1 MHKTKISAL
10 IALFVIGLVTSAI
23 PVSSSPSDGWTSVAE
38 RGIKAYPDL
47 LETVWQKNASAP
59 PNGDYDKIGLH
70 RLVKAGTE
78 PLGVLFI
85 LPGTW
90 SSGEQIISNPPE
102 DPWTKYENYTEA
114 IYWANRGFDV
124 YAMDYRTHFVPI
136 LTPASALSFMANWG
150 WDQWI
155 SDIKECVEKIKEV
168 SGAKRIYMAGESF
181 GGSAAMNYASLY
193 WEEDLKGII
202 LLDGGPG
209 GKRGGQ
215 TNTYNL
221 TAAINLM
228 IATGKWASEVHGPTV
243 IFLFQYADANPGGPS
258 PVPGYPNASA
268 WAADAIYYAWGAGGV
283 SNIYGGYG
291 KASVMIH
298 ICATFDR
305 YWPARLSLESAAI
318 SDWNSCIYVTHDFD
332 DLYSEI
338 DVPLLGF
345 TSELFGLWY
354 MGPFIHGIANPD
366 FTGIY
371 LMGYGHLDVYSGE
384 YSEGDV
390 SAPTYQWLIS
400 HRMLV
405 GFGGIRVDRKWNWGK
420 TTIYINLTVI
430 DFKVDGVRVAWNIIE
445 HRIYKNL
452 ESYKGEGELGSI
464 AILIYKQY
472 AAATGPKAFFLGQ
485 RV

>member
-1 MHKTKISAL
+1 
-10 IALFVIGLVTSAI
+10 
-23 PVSSSPSDGWTSVAE
+23 
-38 RGIKAYPDL
+38 
-47 LETVWQKNASAP
+47 
-59 PNGDYDKIGLH
+59 
-70 RLVKAGTE
+70 LVKVGTE
-78 PLGVLFI
+78 PQGVLFI
-85 LPGTW
+85 CPGTW
-90 SSGEQIISNPPE
+90 SSGEQLISNPLG

-124 YAMDYRTHFVPI
+124 YSIDYRTHFVPI
-136 LTPASALSFMANWG
+136 YLTASQLSFMANWS
-150 WDQWI
+150 WNQWI
-155 SDIKECVEKIKEV
+155 SDIKEAVDMAKEV

-215 TNTYNL
+215 TGTYNL

-228 IATGKWASEVHGPTV
+228 IATGKWATEVHSSPALPTGG
-243 IFLFQYADANPGGPS
+243 IYLFQYADKYPGGLS
-258 PVPGYPNASA
+258 PVPGFPNASA
-268 WAADAIYYAWGAGGV
+268 WAAYAIYWAWGPGGV

-305 YWPARLSLESAAI
+305 YWPTRLSLESAAI
-318 SDWNSCIYVTHDFD
+318 SDWNSCPYVTYDFD
-332 DLYSEI
+332 DHYSEI

-345 TSELFGLWY
+345 TSGLFGLPY

-371 LMGYGHLDVYSGE
+371 LSGYGHLDVYSGE
-384 YSEGDV
+384 YSERDV
-390 SAPTYQWLIS
+390 SAPTYEWMFT
-400 HRMLV
+400 HRMLI
-405 GFGGIRVDRKWNWGK
+405 GYGGICTDSGWNWEK
-420 TTIYINLTVI
+420 TTIYINATVI
-430 DFKVDGVRVAWNIIE
+430 DFKVNGVRVSWNIIYHWVYSYWFYRWE
-445 HRIYKNL
+445 IYVGQ
-452 ESYKGEGELGSI
+452 SELGWIYIFIGSTGYSW
-464 AILIYKQY
+464 AI
-472 AAATGPKAFFLGQ
+472 GPRVFFFGQ

>member
-1 MHKTKISAL
+1 M
-10 IALFVIGLVTSAI
+10 
-23 PVSSSPSDGWTSVAE
+23 
-38 RGIKAYPDL
+38 KAYPDL
-47 LETVWQKNASAP
+47 TETVWQKNASAP
-59 PNGDYDKIGLH
+59 PNGPYDKIGLH
-70 RLVKAGTE
+70 RLVKAGSE
-78 PLGVLFI
+78 PVGVLFI
-85 LPGTW
+85 CPGTW

-102 DPWTKYENYTEA
+102 DPSTKYENDTEA

-124 YAMDYRTHFVPI
+124 YAIDYRTHFVPI
-136 LTPASALSFMANWG
+136 YLTASQLSFMANWG

-155 SDIKECVEKIKEV
+155 SDIKEAVDMAKEV

-221 TAAINLM
+221 TKAIEIM
-228 IATGKWASEVHGPTV
+228 ITAGNWSIEVHSTGG
-243 IFLFQYADANPGGPS
+243 IYLFQYADAYPGAPPNFPPPYWPPLQPTINPMTGLP
-258 PVPGYPNASA
+258 
-268 WAADAIYYAWGAGGV
+268 WANIAEYCAFAIYMAWGPGGV

-291 KASVMIH
+291 EASVMIH

-305 YWPARLSLESAAI
+305 YWPARLTLESAAI
-318 SDWNSCIYVTHDFD
+318 SNWNNCPYVTTDFD
-332 DLYSEI
+332 DHYIEI

-345 TSELFGLWY
+345 TSQLFGLPY

-366 FTGIY
+366 FTGIL
-371 LMGYGHLDVYSGE
+371 LMGYGHLDVYSGVH
-384 YSEGDV
+384 SETDV
-390 SAPTYQWLIS
+390 SAPTYDWMIS

-405 GFGGIRVDRKWNWGK
+405 GCGGLRIGGKWTSGES
-420 TTIYINLTVI
+420 TIFINATVI
-430 DFKVDGVRVAWNIIE
+430 DFKVDGVRVPWNIVD
-445 HRIYKNL
+445 HYTYKNL
-452 ESYKGEGELGSI
+452 ESYKGQGELGSI
-464 AILIYKQY
+464 AILIYKEY
-472 AAATGPKAFFLGQ
+472 AAAAGPKAFFLGQ